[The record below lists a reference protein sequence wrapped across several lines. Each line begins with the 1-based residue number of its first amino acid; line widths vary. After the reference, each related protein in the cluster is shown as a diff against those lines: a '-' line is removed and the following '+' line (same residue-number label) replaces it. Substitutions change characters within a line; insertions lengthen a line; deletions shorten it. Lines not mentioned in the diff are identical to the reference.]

1 MTFSPL
7 ISLRTFS
14 SLCSQNEWKV
24 FNDIND
30 LNDPNDRNDF
40 LMPLFTTNAIVI
52 RSLNYGESDK
62 IVTFFTKD
70 FGKLK
75 GIAKGARRSRKR
87 FQNALGLFSHLRLIF
102 FDKEGMGLV
111 RAESCD
117 ILHSFPK
124 IKEDL
129 KKILYG
135 NYYLELANEMAG
147 EREGNREAFELLLS
161 FLSNLE
167 AMEPQEEQLRLFEIR
182 MLSLFGYRPNMR
194 RCDLCKKD
202 WEDLKKIPTVS
213 FSLERG
219 ALVCER
225 CSKTWNNLIPLS
237 LGTARLIEKISQM
250 ELSKIQRL
258 RFTLQ
263 ALSESRELLPK
274 FISYQLGKEMK
285 SLKALNII
293 PPSPPFRKWG

>member
-1 MTFSPL
+1 
-7 ISLRTFS
+7 
-14 SLCSQNEWKV
+14 
-24 FNDIND
+24 
-30 LNDPNDRNDF
+30 
-40 LMPLFTTNAIVI
+40 MPLFTTNAIVI

-62 IVTFFTKD
+62 IITFFTKD

-102 FDKEGMGLV
+102 FDKEGLGLV

-129 KKILYG
+129 QKILYG
-135 NYYLELANEMAG
+135 NYYLELVNEMAG
-147 EREGNREAFELLLS
+147 EREANREAFDLLLC
-161 FLSNLE
+161 FLSSLEEANL
-167 AMEPQEEQLRLFEIR
+167 QEEPLRIFEIR

-202 WEDLKKIPTVS
+202 WENLKEIPVVF

-219 ALVCER
+219 ALICEP
-225 CSKTWNNLIPLS
+225 CSKMRNNLIPLS
-237 LGTARLIEKISQM
+237 LGTARLIEKISQT
-250 ELSKIQRL
+250 ELSKVERL
-258 RFTLQ
+258 RFTLK

-274 FISYQLGKEMK
+274 FISYQLGKELK
-285 SLKALNII
+285 SLKALTEIS
-293 PPSPPFRKWG
+293 SPNFKVQSSNDK

>member
-1 MTFSPL
+1 
-7 ISLRTFS
+7 
-14 SLCSQNEWKV
+14 
-24 FNDIND
+24 
-30 LNDPNDRNDF
+30 
-40 LMPLFTTNAIVI
+40 MPLFTTNAIVI

-62 IVTFFTKD
+62 IITFFTKD

-102 FDKEGMGLV
+102 FDKEGMGLA

-124 IKEDL
+124 IKEGL

-135 NYYLELANEMAG
+135 NYFLELTNEMAG
-147 EREGNREAFELLLS
+147 EREANQEAFELLLS
-161 FLSNLE
+161 FLTNLE
-167 AMEPQEEQLRLFEIR
+167 EMEPQEEQLRLFEIR
-182 MLSLFGYRPNMR
+182 MLSLFGYRPNMG
-194 RCDLCKKD
+194 RCDVCKRD
-202 WEDLKKIPTVS
+202 WEDLKETRVVF

-219 ALVCER
+219 ASICEE
-225 CSKTWNNLIPLS
+225 CSKMCHPLIPIS
-237 LGTARLIEKISQM
+237 MGTAKLIEKISQI

-263 ALSESRELLPK
+263 SLSDSRELLPR
-274 FISYQLGKEMK
+274 FISYQLGKELK
-285 SLKALNII
+285 SLKTLREITHDFH
-293 PPSPPFRKWG
+293 SEKGS

>member
-1 MTFSPL
+1 
-7 ISLRTFS
+7 
-14 SLCSQNEWKV
+14 
-24 FNDIND
+24 
-30 LNDPNDRNDF
+30 
-40 LMPLFTTNAIVI
+40 MPLFTTNAIVI

-62 IVTFFTKD
+62 IVTFFTRE

-102 FDKEGMGLV
+102 FDKEGLGLV

-129 KKILYG
+129 NKILYG
-135 NYYLELANEMAG
+135 NYYLELVNEMAG
-147 EREGNREAFELLLS
+147 EREANQEAFELLLF

-167 AMEPQEEQLRLFEIR
+167 DMDLQEEQLRIFEIR

-194 RCDLCKKD
+194 RCNLCKKD
-202 WEDLKKIPTVS
+202 WEDLKEIPVVF

-219 ALVCER
+219 ALICEK
-225 CSKTWNNLIPLS
+225 CSKTWNHLIPIS
-237 LGTARLIEKISQM
+237 LGTARLIEKISQT
-250 ELSKIQRL
+250 ELSRVERL

-263 ALSESRELLPK
+263 ALFESRELLPK
-274 FISYQLGKEMK
+274 FISYQLGKELK
-285 SLKALNII
+285 SLKAMKEI
-293 PPSPPFRKWG
+293 PFRNSKFQSPNDK

>member
-1 MTFSPL
+1 
-7 ISLRTFS
+7 
-14 SLCSQNEWKV
+14 
-24 FNDIND
+24 
-30 LNDPNDRNDF
+30 
-40 LMPLFTTNAIVI
+40 MPLFTTNAIVI

-62 IVTFFTKD
+62 ILTFFTKD

-147 EREGNREAFELLLS
+147 EREENREAFLLLLS
-161 FLSNLE
+161 FLSDLE
-167 AMEPQEEQLRLFEIR
+167 EMEPQEEQLRLFEIR
-182 MLSLFGYRPNMR
+182 MLSLFGYRPNMG

-202 WEDLKKIPTVS
+202 WEDLKEVS
-213 FSLERG
+213 AVFFSLEKG
-219 ALVCER
+219 AMLCER
-225 CSKTWNNLIPLS
+225 CSKTRNNLIPLS
-237 LGTARLIEKISQM
+237 LGTARLIEKISQL

-258 RFTLQ
+258 RFTFQ

-274 FISYQLGKEMK
+274 FISYQLGKELK
-285 SLKALNII
+285 SLKALKDIEGRFKFEARN
-293 PPSPPFRKWG
+293 PDFETRTNFQNTNDQNKYG